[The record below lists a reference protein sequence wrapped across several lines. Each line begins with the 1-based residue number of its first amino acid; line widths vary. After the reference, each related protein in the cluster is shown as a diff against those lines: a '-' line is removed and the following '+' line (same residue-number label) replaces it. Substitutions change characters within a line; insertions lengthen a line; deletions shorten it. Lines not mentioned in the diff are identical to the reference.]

1 MITIGIVILA
11 LLLDRIL
18 GEPRRFHPLV
28 AFGVLATAI
37 EHFNESVMKRFVP
50 EKLCGLI
57 CWLILVVP
65 PTVLSWLVLEALP
78 IWWNYAFEIL
88 ILYFTIGW
96 RSMQQHAMAVYE
108 PLRLGDIEQARASVR
123 LIVSRDTEK
132 LGRCDI
138 AKGTVESVLE
148 NGNDCLF
155 SSIYWFLLLGAPGAL
170 LFRLANTLDAMWGHK
185 TERYLQFGWATAKI
199 DDLLGWIPARLT
211 AIGYALAG
219 RFSDSLACMRNQV
232 APSEGPNAGL
242 VMAAGA
248 GALGIQLGGPTIYNG
263 QVDRR
268 PELGCGRKIEIEDII
283 RSLGLV
289 HRTLAWWLIVL
300 ITGSIAIGLISQLLL
315 N

>member
-1 MITIGIVILA
+1 MISIGIVILA

-28 AFGVLATAI
+28 AFGILATAI
-37 EHFNESVMKRFVP
+37 EHFSESVMKRFVP

-108 PLRLGDIEQARASVR
+108 PLRLGDVEQARTSVR
-123 LIVSRDTEK
+123 RIVSRDTEK
-132 LGRCDI
+132 MDQCDI
-138 AKGTVESVLE
+138 AKGAVESVLE

-155 SSIYWFLLLGAPGAL
+155 SSIYWFVLLGAPGAL

-199 DDLLGWIPARLT
+199 DDLLGWVPARLT
-211 AIGYALAG
+211 ALGYALAG
-219 RFSDSLACMRNQV
+219 HFSDSLACMRNQV
-232 APSEGPNAGL
+232 ALSEGPNAGL
-242 VMAAGA
+242 VMAAGG
-248 GALGIQLGGPTIYNG
+248 GALSIQLGGPTVYNG
-263 QVDRR
+263 QVDNR
-268 PELGCGRKIEIEDII
+268 PVLGCGRQIEIEDIV
-283 RSLGLV
+283 RSLRLV
-289 HRTLAWWLIVL
+289 NRTLALWLIVL
-300 ITGSIAIGLISQLLL
+300 IAGGVAFELTSQLVS